1 MPITDQFRRVPL
13 SLIVVRRDDRQ
24 RREIDTKGLIGSIKR
39 RGVLQP
45 IIVDELTDGTLEL
58 IAGERRLSCC
68 RELGLPDIPIRL
80 ASSLSPIEREILEL
94 EENVKR
100 SDLTWRET
108 VKAVARIHELF
119 EAKAALAGDSWTQ
132 SETAEEISIEQPTIS
147 LYLKVYSSF
156 DDPNVERAG
165 TVREAYNLL
174 LRRDA
179 RAAGNALEE
188 LISGGDEERETL
200 ADPADYASP
209 YLNLTPEDVAVTV
222 RVLENSPNLII
233 GGDAQS
239 SGYVREIQPSLPIP
253 DLEPIRAENFLEWA
267 PTYAG
272 RKFNLIHCDFPYG
285 VNLFSSNGIRSGPN
299 RSQMG
304 QDEGESYDDE
314 ASTYQELVECLAG
327 NLDRLMSISG
337 HIMFWYSN
345 KVEIDRWTRETFAK
359 LAPSVSWT
367 RFPLIWLK
375 SDNAGI
381 AASPNYEPRH
391 IYETCLLGSRGK
403 RQIVKIVSD
412 AYSAPSDKSIHSSA
426 KPEPMLRHFMTMLVD
441 AETSLLDPTCGS
453 GTALRAA
460 ESLGARSVLGLERN
474 PTMVEMA
481 LRALKVERAKRRL
494 AREF

>member
-80 ASSLSPIEREILEL
+80 ASTLSPIEREILEL

-119 EAKAALAGDSWTQ
+119 EAKAAASGESWTQ

-188 LISGGDEERETL
+188 LISGGEEIVEDQVIRN
-200 ADPADYASP
+200 Y
-209 YLNLTPEDVAVTV
+209 TPITIEPDKNGVISA
-222 RVLENSPNLII
+222 EFDAN
-233 GGDAQS
+233 GGVI
-239 SGYVREIQPSLPIP
+239 VREISKEKFEQDFGPIQPSLPIP

-285 VNLFSSNGIRSGPN
+285 VNLFGSNGIRSGPN

-314 ASTYQELVECLAG
+314 ASTYQELVECLAS

-345 KVEIDRWTRETFAK
+345 KVEIDRWTRETFAR

-474 PTMVEMA
+474 PAMVEMA
-481 LRALKVERAKRRL
+481 LRVLKVERAKRRL